1 MLGTDGQPGVIPRT
15 LQYLLNR
22 LREEDLANDGAS
34 SVLGMSYLEVYNE
47 KIVDLLDGSNQDIK
61 IQTAKNGEL
70 NLLGL
75 KKYGVEKFDEFKRIF
90 ITANEKRSVSSTQLN
105 NESSRSH
112 SVLTLYLNCKRVDSN
127 GSLINYFSKINL
139 IDLAGSED
147 NRRTGNQAGSST
159 FKEST
164 KINLSLTV
172 LKRVVKALTEEKS
185 NQIIPYRDSKLT
197 RILCDCLGGNARS
210 LMFLAVAP
218 EINSV
223 RDTASSL
230 SFSNSAKKV
239 KNEPVQNIKT
249 EDMPG
254 TPVKKLIKDDYHTS
268 PLILTPIRNVR
279 KLERFMDDLKQES
292 RHQLKVEK
300 TKMIRR
306 KLTEQAREEEE
317 ESNDIE
323 NKENYH
329 STMIAVE
336 EKNVNPVN
344 EIKNY
349 LDSEKKAPAVPVKLN
364 DRDAFAVKLNDYT
377 IDQLKKLKKFPKNK
391 IETFLDSRPLKGYND
406 LIDVFGMK
414 KAGAIFLEN
423 FD

>member
-1 MLGTDGQPGVIPRT
+1 MLQ
-15 LQYLLNR
+15 
-22 LREEDLANDGAS
+22 
-34 SVLGMSYLEVYNE
+34 
-47 KIVDLLDGSNQDIK
+47 
-61 IQTAKNGEL
+61 
-70 NLLGL
+70 
-75 KKYGVEKFDEFKRIF
+75 
-90 ITANEKRSVSSTQLN
+90 
-105 NESSRSH
+105 
-112 SVLTLYLNCKRVDSN
+112 
-127 GSLINYFSKINL
+127 
-139 IDLAGSED
+139 
-147 NRRTGNQAGSST
+147 
-159 FKEST
+159 
-164 KINLSLTV
+164 
-172 LKRVVKALTEEKS
+172 
-185 NQIIPYRDSKLT
+185 KLT
-197 RILCDCLGGNARS
+197 N
-210 LMFLAVAP
+210 P
-218 EINSV
+218 
-223 RDTASSL
+223 T
-230 SFSNSAKKV
+230 K
-239 KNEPVQNIKT
+239 PV
-249 EDMPG
+249 
-254 TPVKKLIKDDYHTS
+254 
-268 PLILTPIRNVR
+268 ILTPIRNVR

-364 DRDAFAVKLNDYT
+364 DRDSFAVKLNDYT
-377 IDQLKKLKKFPKNK
+377 IDQLKKLKVSLLYLMVYLCIVQKFPKNK